1 MVIRLLIVV
10 CICRLISKVNDEARN
25 KSPQVRAKIA
35 SYFLLMLIFCE
46 PVGLK
51 QNMDVIEEFL
61 QKYL

>member
-1 MVIRLLIVV
+1 M
-10 CICRLISKVNDEARN
+10 CRLISKVNDEARN

-46 PVGLK
+46 QVGLK

-61 QKYL
+61 